1 MMMRS
6 TAAGDA
12 GRASDLR
19 LRTALV
25 AMGASVTGTA
35 VTLLVLTYVLSA
47 RGSYSTGVLVAAD
60 VLPTIL
66 LGAPAG
72 LLVDRLSN
80 RLLAAL
86 SSVGQGLGIAVI
98 LAWINSSWVPYVGL
112 AIVAAF
118 GAVGVPAIYGVLSA
132 AASDDRHRGRLY
144 ASAAGVQTLGGTVGA
159 AGGGL
164 LLAAVGSRWCLAI
177 DACSYLLAAAA
188 LTAVQ
193 ADRKVGSADHGHAQ
207 GKRRL
212 LDGFRLLWADEPIRI
227 ATSQQ
232 ALVVGL
238 AVGVNVVDV
247 FFVRGTLHLGAAYL
261 GVISAVWGLGVW
273 AGTRL
278 HRLIPSGDVPALR
291 RITGATVLL
300 AVMVA
305 LPVLL
310 ATPYVQLPSWFIGG
324 AMVGFQGVAVRVLT
338 TRRTPEHALGRTIAA
353 GASVITTA
361 SVVAIPVMT
370 AALIVF
376 GARASFG
383 VAAGLTLL
391 AVGMCSPVLLRV
403 MRPGLPDQRVT
414 AQAESSR

>member
-1 MMMRS
+1 M
-6 TAAGDA
+6 T
-12 GRASDLR
+12 DLR

-25 AMGASVTGTA
+25 AMGVSVTGTA

-47 RGSYSTGVLVAAD
+47 RGSYSTGILVAAD

-80 RLLAAL
+80 RSLAAL
-86 SSVGQGLGIAVI
+86 SSAGQGFGIAVI
-98 LAWINSSWVPYVGL
+98 LAWINSSWVPYAGL

-132 AASDDRHRGRLY
+132 AACDDRHRGRLY
-144 ASAAGVQTLGGTVGA
+144 ASAAGAQTLGGTVGA

-177 DACSYLLAAAA
+177 DACSYFLAAAA
-188 LTAVQ
+188 LLAVR
-193 ADRKVGSADHGHAQ
+193 ADRTVGSVQQGHAQ
-207 GKRRL
+207 GERRP

-227 ATSQQ
+227 ATLQQ
-232 ALVVGL
+232 ALVVAI
-238 AVGVNVVDV
+238 AVGINVVDV
-247 FFVRGTLHLGAAYL
+247 FFVRETLHLGAAYL

-278 HRLIPSGDVPALR
+278 HRLIPSDDPPALR

-305 LPVLL
+305 LPVFL

-324 AMVGFQGVAVRVLT
+324 VMVGFQGVAVRVLT
-338 TRRTPEHALGRTIAA
+338 TRRTPEHVLGRTIAA
-353 GASVITTA
+353 GASAITAA
-361 SVVAIPVMT
+361 SVVAIPLMT

-376 GARASFG
+376 GARLSFG
-383 VAAGLTLL
+383 VAAASTLL
-391 AVGMCSPVLLRV
+391 AVGMCLPVLRRV
-403 MRPGLPDQRVT
+403 VRTSPPDHRALAHT
-414 AQAESSR
+414 ESSP